1 MHDERMYER
10 PFRPFKESRSH
21 GMCNDGDG
29 DGEQDNGDDDDD
41 DDDNFFSS
49 VGPSKI
55 KCF

>member
-21 GMCNDGDG
+21 GMCNDDDG
-29 DGEQDNGDDDDD
+29 DGEQDNGDD